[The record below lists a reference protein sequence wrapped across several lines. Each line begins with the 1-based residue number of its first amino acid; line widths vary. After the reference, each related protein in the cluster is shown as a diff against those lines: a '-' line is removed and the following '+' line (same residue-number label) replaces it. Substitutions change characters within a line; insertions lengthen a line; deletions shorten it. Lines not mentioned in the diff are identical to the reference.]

1 MLLGARRADKL
12 ESMVEDSRPAAAALS
27 RSSAATAGE
36 ARTRPSPL
44 AILRALR
51 PLQWTKNLLLFA
63 GIVFSATFDDLSRW
77 EHALAIF
84 AAYCA
89 ASSAAYLVND
99 VQDAE
104 LDRRHPLKRFRPIA
118 AGEVSPRTALVG
130 AAALALVALGVS
142 LAVNLGSGALLA
154 GFLLLQLAYST
165 VLKRRLFIGVLAI
178 AALFVIRASAGA
190 VAVDVRLSP
199 WLVACTGLVAL
210 FLALAKRRGELASG
224 ASEALRPALRGYTVA
239 LLDQLVALAAG
250 ATISTYTLYTVVTD
264 VPDALVATVPLVAF
278 GLLRYLYLVHRREVA
293 EEPDR
298 VLVTDWPILATVA
311 AWMIMV
317 FIVLSG
323 SPPR

>member
-1 MLLGARRADKL
+1 MG
-12 ESMVEDSRPAAAALS
+12 EDSRPAAAAVS
-27 RSSAATAGE
+27 RPSAAIVGGAH
-36 ARTRPSPL
+36 ARLSPL
-44 AILRALR
+44 AFVRALR

-63 GIVFSATFDDLSRW
+63 GIIFSATFDDLSRW

-104 LDRRHPLKRFRPIA
+104 LDRRHPTKRFRPVA
-118 AGEVSPRTALVG
+118 AGEVSPR
-130 AAALALVALGVS
+130 AALLGAGALTLVALGASMAINVAS
-142 LAVNLGSGALLA
+142 SALLA

-165 VLKRRLFIGVLAI
+165 VLKRQLFVGVLAI

-190 VAVDVRLSP
+190 VAVEVRLSP

-210 FLALAKRRGELASG
+210 FLALAKRRSELASG
-224 ASEALRPALRGYTVA
+224 DSEALRPALRGYTVA

-250 ATISTYTLYTVVTD
+250 ATISTYTVYTLVTD
-264 VPDALVATVPLVAF
+264 VPGALVATVPLVAF
-278 GLLRYLYLVHRREVA
+278 GLLRYVYLVHRRDVA

-298 VLVTDWPILATVA
+298 VLVTDGPILATVA

-317 FIVLSG
+317 IVVLSG

>member
-1 MLLGARRADKL
+1 MNA
-12 ESMVEDSRPAAAALS
+12 SS
-27 RSSAATAGE
+27 RSSSATTVPQPR
-36 ARTRPSPL
+36 ARVSPL
-44 AILRALR
+44 ALLRALR

-63 GIVFSATFDDLSRW
+63 GIIFSATFDELSRW
-77 EHALAIF
+77 EHAVAIF

-104 LDRRHPLKRFRPIA
+104 LDRRHPVKRFRPIA
-118 AGEVSPRTALVG
+118 AGEVSPRTALVV
-130 AAALALVALGVS
+130 AAALALLALGAS
-142 LAVNLGSGALLA
+142 LAVNWESGALLA

-165 VLKRRLFIGVLAI
+165 VLKRRLFVGVLAI
-178 AALFVIRASAGA
+178 AGLFVIRASAGA
-190 VAVDVRLSP
+190 VAVHVRLSP

-224 ASEALRPALRGYTVA
+224 DSEALRPALRGYTVA

-264 VPDALVATVPLVAF
+264 VPNALIATVPLVAF
-278 GLLRYLYLVHRREVA
+278 GLLRYLYLVHRRDVA

-298 VLVTDWPILATVA
+298 VLVSDGPILLTVA

-317 FIVLSG
+317 IVVLSG

>member
-1 MLLGARRADKL
+1 LSAARLPDKL
-12 ESMVEDSRPAAAALS
+12 EAMAEDSRPAAAASS
-27 RSSAATAGE
+27 RSSAATVGRAY
-36 ARTRPSPL
+36 TRISPP
-44 AILRALR
+44 AFLRALR

-63 GIVFSATFDDLSRW
+63 GIVFSATFDELSRW

-104 LDRRHPLKRFRPIA
+104 IDRRHPIKRFRPIA
-118 AGEVSPRTALVG
+118 AREVSPRSALVG
-130 AAALALVALGVS
+130 AAVLALVALGVS
-142 LAVNLGSGALLA
+142 LAINWGSGALLA

-165 VLKRRLFIGVLAI
+165 VLKRRLFVGVLAI
-178 AALFVIRASAGA
+178 AGLFVIRASAGA

-210 FLALAKRRGELASG
+210 FLALAKRRSELASG
-224 ASEALRPALRGYTVA
+224 DSGALRPALRGYTVA

-250 ATISTYTLYTVVTD
+250 ATISTYTVYTVVTD
-264 VPDALVATVPLVAF
+264 VPGALIATVPLVAF
-278 GLLRYLYLVHRREVA
+278 GLLRYLYLVHRRDVA

-298 VLVTDWPILATVA
+298 VLVTDGPILVTVA

-317 FIVLSG
+317 IVVLSG

>member
-1 MLLGARRADKL
+1 M
-12 ESMVEDSRPAAAALS
+12 SEDSRPAAAAVS
-27 RSSAATAGE
+27 RSSAAMVGGAH
-36 ARTRPSPL
+36 TRASPV
-44 AILRALR
+44 AFLRALR

-63 GIVFSATFDDLSRW
+63 GIVFSATFDELTRW

-104 LDRRHPLKRFRPIA
+104 LDRHHPIKRFRPVA
-118 AGEVSPRTALVG
+118 AGQLSPRIAIVG
-130 AAALALVALGVS
+130 AGALTLAAIGLS
-142 LAVNLGSGALLA
+142 LAVNVASAALLA

-165 VLKRRLFIGVLAI
+165 VLKRRLFVGVLAI

-210 FLALAKRRGELASG
+210 FLALAKRRSELASG
-224 ASEALRPALRGYTVA
+224 DSEALRPALRGYTVA

-250 ATISTYTLYTVVTD
+250 ATISTYTVYTVVTD

-278 GLLRYLYLVHRREVA
+278 GLLRYLYLVHRRDVA

-298 VLVTDWPILATVA
+298 VLVSDGPILATVA
-311 AWMIMV
+311 VWMIIV
-317 FIVLSG
+317 IVVLSG

>member
-1 MLLGARRADKL
+1 MS
-12 ESMVEDSRPAAAALS
+12 EESRPAAAAVS
-27 RSSAATAGE
+27 RSSAAMVGGH
-36 ARTRPSPL
+36 ARASPL
-44 AILRALR
+44 AFLRALR

-63 GIVFSATFDDLSRW
+63 GIVFSATFDELSRW

-89 ASSAAYLVND
+89 ASSASYLVND

-104 LDRRHPLKRFRPIA
+104 LDRRHPIKRFRPVA
-118 AGEVSPRTALVG
+118 AGELSPRIAFVG
-130 AAALALVALGVS
+130 AGALTLAALGLS
-142 LAVNLGSGALLA
+142 LAINVASAALLA

-165 VLKRRLFIGVLAI
+165 VLKRRLFVGVLAI
-178 AALFVIRASAGA
+178 AALFVIRAAAGA

-210 FLALAKRRGELASG
+210 FLALAKRRSELASG
-224 ASEALRPALRGYTVA
+224 NSEALRPALRGYTVA

-250 ATISTYTLYTVVTD
+250 ATISTYTVYTVVTD

-278 GLLRYLYLVHRREVA
+278 GLLRYLYLVHRRDVA

-298 VLVTDWPILATVA
+298 VLLSDGPILATVA
-311 AWMIMV
+311 VWMIIV
-317 FIVLSG
+317 IVVLSG

>member
-1 MLLGARRADKL
+1 VLLGARRADKL
-12 ESMVEDSRPAAAALS
+12 ESMAEDSRPAAAALS
-27 RSSAATAGE
+27 RSSAATVRRPRAGV
-36 ARTRPSPL
+36 SLL
-44 AILRALR
+44 ALLRALR

-63 GIVFSATFDDLSRW
+63 GIVFSATFDELSRW
-77 EHALAIF
+77 EDALAIF
-84 AAYCA
+84 VAYCA
-89 ASSAAYLVND
+89 ASSAAYLLND

-118 AGEVSPRTALVG
+118 AREVSPRTAL
-130 AAALALVALGVS
+130 AAAVALALVALGVS
-142 LAVNLGSGALLA
+142 LAVNFGSGALLA

-165 VLKRRLFIGVLAI
+165 VLKRRLFVGVLAI
-178 AALFVIRASAGA
+178 AGLFVIRAAAGA
-190 VAVDVRLSP
+190 IAVDVRLSP

-224 ASEALRPALRGYTVA
+224 DSEALRPALRGYTVS

-264 VPDALVATVPLVAF
+264 VPDALIGTVPLVAF
-278 GLLRYLYLVHRREVA
+278 GLLRYLYLVHRRDVA

-298 VLVTDWPILATVA
+298 VLVTDRPILITVA
-311 AWMIMV
+311 AWVIMV
-317 FIVLSG
+317 IVVLSG

>member
-1 MLLGARRADKL
+1 MA
-12 ESMVEDSRPAAAALS
+12 EDSRPAAAPLS
-27 RSSAATAGE
+27 RPSAAMVRRAH
-36 ARTRPSPL
+36 ARASPL
-44 AILRALR
+44 AFLQALR

-63 GIVFSATFDDLSRW
+63 GIVFSATFDELSHW

-84 AAYCA
+84 VAYCA

-130 AAALALVALGVS
+130 AAVLALAALGVS
-142 LAVNLGSGALLA
+142 LAVNWGSGALLA
-154 GFLLLQLAYST
+154 GFLLLQLAYSA
-165 VLKRRLFIGVLAI
+165 VLKRRLFVGVLAI
-178 AALFVIRASAGA
+178 AGLFVIRASAGA

-224 ASEALRPALRGYTVA
+224 DSEALRPALHGYTVA

-264 VPDALVATVPLVAF
+264 VPAALIGTVPLVAF
-278 GLLRYLYLVHRREVA
+278 GLLRYLYLVHRRDVA

-317 FIVLSG
+317 IVVLSG

>member
-1 MLLGARRADKL
+1 VLWGAGLADKL
-12 ESMVEDSRPAAAALS
+12 ESMAEDSRPAAAALS
-27 RSSAATAGE
+27 RSSAATAGG
-36 ARTRPSPL
+36 ARARVSPL
-44 AILRALR
+44 AFLRALR

-63 GIVFSATFDDLSRW
+63 GIVFSATFDELSRW

-84 AAYCA
+84 VAYCA

-104 LDRRHPLKRFRPIA
+104 LDRRHPVKRFRPIA

-130 AAALALVALGVS
+130 AAALALLALGVS
-142 LAVNLGSGALLA
+142 LALNWESGALLA

-165 VLKRRLFIGVLAI
+165 VLKRRLFVGVLAI

-190 VAVDVRLSP
+190 IAVDVRLSP

-224 ASEALRPALRGYTVA
+224 DTEALRPALRGYTVP

-250 ATISTYTLYTVVTD
+250 ATISTYTLYTIVTD
-264 VPDALVATVPLVAF
+264 VPDELIATVPLVAF
-278 GLLRYLYLVHRREVA
+278 GLLRYLYLTHRRDVA

-311 AWMIMV
+311 AWVIMV
-317 FIVLSG
+317 IVVLSG